1 MFLNTQQGWLS
12 KCSCIH
18 VVCVCLCLSVYLA
31 FDGLLKVKSSRS
43 SIKNV
48 KNAVPQQEFY
58 SHINGITGIL
68 EVNNL
73 YKIHVQC

>member
-18 VVCVCLCLSVYLA
+18 VVCMCMSYIA
-31 FDGLLKVKSSRS
+31 FDGLFKVKSSRS

-48 KNAVPQQEFY
+48 THTVPQQEFS